1 LIEKEKLNQHGYIIS
16 VKNKLPLFQDFY
28 EHIIV
33 MHLHIDL
40 CLKPNT
46 HDTPFLISTKYNNMK
61 EYIQSLSK
69 SSKKNY
75 IFCKKHN
82 NNLEYCEI
90 PIDLDLI
97 KKFIT
102 IWSKQLIRG
111 RRNSK
116 LADRGIL
123 LEWRSLKCF
132 VAKNKKK
139 EIIVLHLVEKQENFY
154 DCHMPMFDKTKYNKN
169 YLAKYMWFSLI
180 NHSINTNDID
190 FIDIGGGYRQNWK
203 NIVQNRKKYEFKLG
217 YKFMYLP
224 KIIKENPDLEKEY
237 KIIRC
242 TKCGIKILTHLNE
255 NLCHKCK

>member
-1 LIEKEKLNQHGYIIS
+1 MRLRINLR
-16 VKNKLPLFQDFY
+16 
-28 EHIIV
+28 
-33 MHLHIDL
+33 
-40 CLKPNT
+40 LKPNT
-46 HDTPFLISTKYNNMK
+46 HDTPFLIPTKYNNMK
-61 EYIQSLSK
+61 EYIKSLSK

-82 NNLEYCEI
+82 NDLEYCEI
-90 PIDLDLI
+90 PIDLELI

-102 IWSKQLIRG
+102 IWSKQLIKG
-111 RRNSK
+111 RKNSG
-116 LADRGIL
+116 LADRGII

-154 DCHMPMFDKTKYNKN
+154 DCQMPMFDKTKYNKN

-203 NIVQNRKKYEFKLG
+203 NIVQNRKKYELKLG

-242 TKCGIKILTHLNE
+242 AKCQIKILTYLNDA
-255 NLCHKCK
+255 LCCKCKYFYKHSVNKKI